1 MPTPRT
7 DRRRSRLIPPAS
19 LVGGLLL
26 LGLSSCDDPEKE
38 ARLKWREEEASAK
51 EIDLVKR
58 EQKLASERSAIEAL
72 QAQVAQRE
80 QQIEVLRA
88 QLAEEIEK
96 ARRSRRELEI
106 KQLRGAV
113 PNIAAERAIVID
125 AQSSDVI
132 FEKNADKRGPIASTQ
147 KLLTALVI
155 VESGDLDAT
164 LTVEQ
169 SDTVCAPVRIGL
181 KAGQQYTRRDLL
193 TALLVKSS
201 NDIAQALARDNAG
214 SLEAFAAKMNER
226 AKTLGLQNSFF
237 VNPHGLPDE
246 KKEQYSTA
254 RDLSQIARAVD
265 KLPDIRAMVRQKT
278 YKFTMPGS
286 KQPVVL
292 DNTNRVLRTN
302 AYCDGMKT
310 GFTEAAGHCLVCS
323 GEKNGR
329 RRIVIVLNDSS
340 ASVWKDAEALLEW
353 ALKA

>member
-1 MPTPRT
+1 M
-7 DRRRSRLIPPAS
+7 
-19 LVGGLLL
+19 LLL
-26 LGLSSCDDPEKE
+26 SLAACDDPEKA
-38 ARLKWREEEASAK
+38 ARLKWREEEVNAK
-51 EIDLVKR
+51 EVDLVKR
-58 EQKLASERSAIEAL
+58 EQKLVSERNAIESL
-72 QAQVAQRE
+72 QAQIVQRE
-80 QQIEVLRA
+80 QQVEAQRT
-88 QLAEEIEK
+88 QLAAEIEK
-96 ARRSRRELEI
+96 TKRTRHELEI

-113 PNIAAERAIVID
+113 PVISADRSIVID
-125 AQSSDVI
+125 AQSGDVL

-169 SDTVCAPVRIGL
+169 KDTICAPVRIGL

-214 SLEAFAAKMNER
+214 SLEAFADKMNER
-226 AKTLGLQNSFF
+226 AKKLGLQNSFF
-237 VNPHGLPDE
+237 VNPHGLPSIGDQ
-246 KKEQYSTA
+246 KEQYCTA
-254 RDLSQIARAVD
+254 RDLSEIAKTVD
-265 KLPDIRAMVRQKT
+265 KLPDVRAMVCQKT
-278 YKFTMPGS
+278 YKFEMPGS

-323 GEKNGR
+323 GEKNGK

-340 ASVWKDAEALLEW
+340 TSVWKDAEALLEW